1 MSGAEAGVKTAAAA
15 PRPSLAARGGLFVMR
30 ALRYLYGVF
39 YFLAGVNKLVQGW
52 LWSDRLRVV
61 FEERLA
67 QLEPGSFGAVYL
79 AKFGI
84 PFYPLVAW
92 SVTVLELVIGLG
104 FLLGLAM
111 RVNIWLALF
120 LTVNIGIGGYY
131 DASLI
136 PFLVIPALLL
146 FVPAAWRPGLDAR
159 LRARYPGSFWFRA

>member
-1 MSGAEAGVKTAAAA
+1 MSSTEGGLTTGTVA
-15 PRPSLAARGGLFVMR
+15 PRPGWPARAGLFVMR

-52 LWSDRLRVV
+52 LWTDRVRVV

-92 SVTVLELVIGLG
+92 SVT
-104 FLLGLAM
+104 
-111 RVNIWLALF
+111 R
-120 LTVNIGIGGYY
+120 
-131 DASLI
+131 
-136 PFLVIPALLL
+136 
-146 FVPAAWRPGLDAR
+146 RPT
-159 LRARYPGSFWFRA
+159 